1 MPQTDS
7 LRLNADSIMAD
18 VFGYTQRYGLRTSD
32 FVSEI
37 YVRHTLHTRRRNVL
51 MRYIPGFFRMERGDR
66 RYFGETLSRYQF
78 HPPGEIA
85 KKDIAAFSTMPYL
98 RPSDD
103 VWIGR
108 YSLSVYE
115 PNLFTDRIL
124 SPLNRRNRR
133 FYSYA
138 PRYSYTADGHLIVN
152 IAIRPRISNTQLVRG
167 NIDVDTYTGRVCAFS
182 FSFTYGWAHLAV
194 SGEMGAEG
202 QASLFPDKIALSSRL
217 KLFGNRIEETFEA
230 ASRYTFTSGQDS
242 IGTSEKAGARE
253 HRFDL
258 TRQYLLRTD
267 TTNIIRERAFFDRQ
281 RPFPLLDAQRGI
293 YEKADSIRASAAE
306 TETRPTEHRRFISQR
321 TEDFLLDSH
330 TFGFGTQSRIK
341 LPPLLTPSML
351 QWSRSKGFS
360 LQARFTFHQKID
372 KDREAAFL
380 PRIGYNFKQ
389 KQVYW
394 QLPLTI
400 DALPGHG
407 GQFSIVAAGG
417 DHMYNSR
424 QADEVKDRLT
434 GISNYDSIIN
444 VFDSYAFHYYRD
456 NHVLANFRLFPLP
469 GLEVEAGM
477 RFHRRTLL
485 NWNSVA
491 ASNGMQRVLNSL
503 APRVHVVW
511 TPALYYYRNGQKIVP
526 LRSQWPTF
534 MLDYERGLRSF
545 NDETHY
551 ERIEFD
557 AKYTLPLY
565 ALRKLYFRAGAGFY
579 TIRGNDCFFDYDYF
593 RNSYLPTGWDD
604 ELSGQF
610 QLLDSRWYNESRHY
624 FRVSAAYE
632 SPMLL
637 FSRLRFLT
645 RAVQKERLY
654 ANVLNVGT
662 LGYYAEWGY
671 GVSTTLIDVAGFVA
685 VAGQRQTGI
694 GIKFVLRLFED

>member
-253 HRFDL
+253 HRYDL
-258 TRQYLLRTD
+258 PRQNLLRTD
-267 TTNIIRERAFFDRQ
+267 TTKIIRERAFFDRQ

-330 TFGFGTQSRIK
+330 TIGIGTQSRIK
-341 LPPLLTPSML
+341 LPPKQTPSM
-351 QWSRSKGFS
+351 
-360 LQARFTFHQKID
+360 
-372 KDREAAFL
+372 
-380 PRIGYNFKQ
+380 
-389 KQVYW
+389 
-394 QLPLTI
+394 
-400 DALPGHG
+400 
-407 GQFSIVAAGG
+407 
-417 DHMYNSR
+417 
-424 QADEVKDRLT
+424 
-434 GISNYDSIIN
+434 
-444 VFDSYAFHYYRD
+444 
-456 NHVLANFRLFPLP
+456 
-469 GLEVEAGM
+469 
-477 RFHRRTLL
+477 
-485 NWNSVA
+485 
-491 ASNGMQRVLNSL
+491 
-503 APRVHVVW
+503 
-511 TPALYYYRNGQKIVP
+511 
-526 LRSQWPTF
+526 
-534 MLDYERGLRSF
+534 
-545 NDETHY
+545 
-551 ERIEFD
+551 
-557 AKYTLPLY
+557 
-565 ALRKLYFRAGAGFY
+565 
-579 TIRGNDCFFDYDYF
+579 
-593 RNSYLPTGWDD
+593 
-604 ELSGQF
+604 
-610 QLLDSRWYNESRHY
+610 
-624 FRVSAAYE
+624 
-632 SPMLL
+632 
-637 FSRLRFLT
+637 
-645 RAVQKERLY
+645 
-654 ANVLNVGT
+654 
-662 LGYYAEWGY
+662 
-671 GVSTTLIDVAGFVA
+671 
-685 VAGQRQTGI
+685 
-694 GIKFVLRLFED
+694 